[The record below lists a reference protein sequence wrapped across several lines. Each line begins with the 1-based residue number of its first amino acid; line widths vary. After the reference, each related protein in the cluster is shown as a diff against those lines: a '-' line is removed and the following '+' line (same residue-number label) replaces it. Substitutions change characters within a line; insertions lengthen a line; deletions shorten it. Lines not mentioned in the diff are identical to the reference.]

1 MKKENKTY
9 NVSFDMKYSYNYTVQ
24 AKTKAEAKKKAFER
38 FKATRNRI
46 SQFNTWVD
54 EEL

>member
-1 MKKENKTY
+1 MKKKNKTY

-38 FKATRNRI
+38 FKATRNKR

-54 EEL
+54 EEI

>member
-1 MKKENKTY
+1 MTKKNKTY
-9 NVSFDMKYSYNYTVQ
+9 NVSFDMKYSYNYTVK
-24 AKTKAEAKKKAFER
+24 AKTPAEAKKKAFAK

-46 SQFNTWVD
+46 SQFNAWVD